1 MTEWDENFATG
12 TTAMARRDVGN
23 RWGDRLPSAHHCTSG
38 RVERNGDARN
48 GLGRAGGPVTADLS
62 TVAAEVAAA
71 TDHSAAAAVLAAGIR
86 RVLGASTGVVVANR
100 AGGGWEV
107 EAADPTAVAP
117 ERDQVDALVERFDDG
132 SRLVRW
138 AAGESGHD
146 LAAGVGVRL
155 DEVAGTARLLLA
167 LGVDAMSA
175 QSESDARTL
184 AAVGSLGLRLVS
196 AKSARPSE
204 DRLVEAGM
212 VLSAELHLDD
222 VLNRLV
228 ATARE
233 VLDARY
239 AALGVLDAERT
250 TLANFV
256 TSGIDDAEREAIG
269 DIPTGRGLLG
279 LLISDS
285 RPVRVDSIR
294 DDPRASGFPPNH
306 PSMTTFLGVPIRVGT
321 DVFGNLYVTDK
332 IGGPF
337 TAADEL
343 VALTLAAQ
351 AAVAIGN
358 AQRYGEKERAV
369 LIAARA
375 RERAAEDGLRRAIEA
390 QEAERARIA
399 RELHDEAGQE
409 LTALALH
416 LRALDDEV
424 TSPEGIAR
432 LDVVRQALAQTSTNL
447 RELAVELRPSGL
459 REHGLASAIQRQA
472 ARLHETSGILVDV
485 AVGAIPSDL
494 PEAVEIGLFR
504 VVQEALTNVVRHSG
518 AANASVIAN
527 RRGGRLRVVVE
538 DDGRGFDPSAPSE
551 RLGLAGI
558 RERVVL
564 LGGSLRIDSDIDGG
578 TTVIVELEVAGG

>member
-1 MTEWDENFATG
+1 MDENFANG
-12 TTAMARRDVGN
+12 PTTMFAA
-23 RWGDRLPSAHHCTSG
+23 TSELA
-38 RVERNGDARN
+38 ERSSTVRSSLRAGKVKGNGD
-48 GLGRAGGPVTADLS
+48 GRDGSGHAGGSVSTDLS
-62 TVAAEVAAA
+62 TVAAEIAAA
-71 TDHSAAAAVLAAGIR
+71 TDHTTAAAVLATGVR
-86 RVLGASTGVVVANR
+86 RVLGASTGVVLANR
-100 AGGGWEV
+100 AGGGWDV
-107 EAADPTAVAP
+107 EAADPTAGAP
-117 ERDQVDALVERFDDG
+117 ERDQVDALAGRFGGG
-132 SRLVRW
+132 SAFVRW
-138 AAGESGHD
+138 AADGSGQG

-155 DEVAGTARLLLA
+155 DEVSGTARLLLA
-167 LGVDAMSA
+167 LGVDETSA
-175 QSESDARTL
+175 RSESDALTL
-184 AAVGSLGLRLVS
+184 AAVASLGLRLVS
-196 AKSARPSE
+196 AQAARPKE

-233 VLDARY
+233 VLGARY
-239 AALGVLDAERT
+239 AALGVLNAERT
-250 TLANFV
+250 ALANFV
-256 TSGIDDAEREAIG
+256 TSGIDDAVREAIG
-269 DIPTGRGLLG
+269 DLPRGRGLLG
-279 LLISDS
+279 LLISDAG
-285 RPVRVDSIR
+285 PVRVDSIR

-306 PSMTTFLGVPIRVGT
+306 PGMTTFLGVPIRVGT

-337 TAADEL
+337 TADDEL

-375 RERAAEDGLRRAIEA
+375 RERAAEDGLRRVIEA
-390 QEAERARIA
+390 QETERARIA
-399 RELHDEAGQE
+399 RELHDELGQE

-472 ARLHETSGILVDV
+472 ARMGETSGILVDV
-485 AVGAIPSDL
+485 AVGAIPSNL
-494 PEAVEIGLFR
+494 PDAVEIGLFR
-504 VVQEALTNVVRHSG
+504 VVQEALTNVLRHSG

-538 DDGRGFDPSAPSE
+538 DDGCGFDPSAPSE

-558 RERVVL
+558 RERVAL
-564 LGGSLRIDSDIDGG
+564 LGGSLRIASDIDGG
-578 TTVIVELEVAGG
+578 TTVIVELEVWGG